1 MESYDN
7 LVVSPYI
14 FAKINQFYNNMSMKR
29 RDSYGTEEI
38 VKLVNAHYDATYGI
52 GKLNYQAEPLIRN
65 WKGAKRI
72 LIDEWNY
79 AVHQID
85 DFFYV
90 LDACHY
96 LNLHEKNPTVLDL
109 DILPFRPTN
118 ITLAG
123 RDSSRFIR
131 CLINGNTNQSI
142 MKKLNQKDL
151 KNLMEN
157 KCDLEYL
164 ANKYFSKDIL
174 SYCEQSLKIKR

>member
-1 MESYDN
+1 MVFYDK
-7 LVVSPYI
+7 LVISPYI

-38 VKLVNAHYDATYGI
+38 VKLVNAHYNSTYGI
-52 GKLNYQAEPLIRN
+52 SKLNYQTDPLIKN
-65 WKGAKRI
+65 WQGTKRI
-72 LIDEWNY
+72 LIDGWNY

-85 DFFYV
+85 DTFYV
-90 LDACHY
+90 MDTCHY
-96 LNLHEKNPTVLDL
+96 LNLHDKNPTVLDL

-123 RDSSRFIR
+123 RDSNRFIR
-131 CLINGNTNQSI
+131 CLVNEDISQSI

-164 ANKYFSKDIL
+164 SNKYFAKDIL
-174 SYCEQSLKIKR
+174 NFTERMMKIKR